1 MKHISLLSKLAVVIA
16 AGAMAAGCDNRLN
29 GSLPDGGNIIQQKT
43 SISFD
48 DAPLTKALTAAGVKT
63 FAPGDMIAVVYTDT
77 DGQTATYITQPLTAE
92 DIHNDG
98 RTADINVTLT
108 NPQPNGDLTYVYPSL
123 YYSGNKVD
131 YGLLT
136 GQLGSVD
143 ELGNRL
149 DLALYEG
156 KLTAEAELPASA
168 TLVNP
173 LAILELHFLNAD
185 GSCEITNGIKQFKLS
200 DGSRSYT
207 VRPYANEF
215 DGAAY
220 VAMLPVRS
228 DQTLT
233 FTFWGSDVA
242 TVVTG
247 KTLEAGHIY
256 PVGLKIGAVVNLDE
270 VTSTDANGQKFYAAQ
285 CGDVLSNENEESM
298 YVTVADEAVV
308 TLNTVCF
315 HASEH
320 SDHAPIH
327 CFGNA
332 TLILSGDSVNS
343 VSGGWN
349 SGWSTVY
356 VPDRHTLT
364 ISGTGYLS
372 ADSSNGTG
380 AGIGAGYDSA
390 SNTPHDCGNIVITG
404 GTIRA
409 EGGSQAAGIGSTVN
423 SKCGDIIIS
432 GGNILLAGGGT
443 YGAGIGTGPQGT
455 CGNITISGGRIGN
468 EPDDPFFHYQGARG
482 GFYAAGIG
490 CGNKGK
496 CGLITI
502 GAGVESVTVTI
513 AKQNNGLQFIGQSA
527 PWDKCAGVVI
537 EDGIELLV
545 SEEKMVVY
553 GHSE

>member
-1 MKHISLLSKLAVVIA
+1 MRFQEGLLPLHHLA
-16 AGAMAAGCDNRLN
+16 
-29 GSLPDGGNIIQQKT
+29 DGGEH
-43 SISFD
+43 
-48 DAPLTKALTAAGVKT
+48 L
-63 FAPGDMIAVVYTDT
+63 
-77 DGQTATYITQPLTAE
+77 
-92 DIHNDG
+92 
-98 RTADINVTLT
+98 
-108 NPQPNGDLTYVYPSL
+108 
-123 YYSGNKVD
+123 
-131 YGLLT
+131 GLL
-136 GQLGSVD
+136 LF
-143 ELGNRL
+143 
-149 DLALYEG
+149 G
-156 KLTAEAELPASA
+156 KRPAG
-168 TLVNP
+168 L
-173 LAILELHFLNAD
+173 
-185 GSCEITNGIKQFKLS
+185 C
-200 DGSRSYT
+200 R
-207 VRPYANEF
+207 
-215 DGAAY
+215 
-220 VAMLPVRS
+220 RS

-233 FTFWGSDVA
+233 FTFWGSDVP

-315 HASEH
+315 RASEH

-343 VSGGWN
+343 VSGGRN
-349 SGWSTVY
+349 NGWSTVY

-432 GGNILLAGGGT
+432 GGIILLAGGGT

-513 AKQNNGLQFIGQSA
+513 AKQNNGLQFIGVSA

>member
-1 MKHISLLSKLAVVIA
+1 M
-16 AGAMAAGCDNRLN
+16 
-29 GSLPDGGNIIQQKT
+29 
-43 SISFD
+43 
-48 DAPLTKALTAAGVKT
+48 
-63 FAPGDMIAVVYTDT
+63 
-77 DGQTATYITQPLTAE
+77 
-92 DIHNDG
+92 
-98 RTADINVTLT
+98 
-108 NPQPNGDLTYVYPSL
+108 
-123 YYSGNKVD
+123 
-131 YGLLT
+131 
-136 GQLGSVD
+136 
-143 ELGNRL
+143 
-149 DLALYEG
+149 
-156 KLTAEAELPASA
+156 
-168 TLVNP
+168 
-173 LAILELHFLNAD
+173 
-185 GSCEITNGIKQFKLS
+185 
-200 DGSRSYT
+200 
-207 VRPYANEF
+207 
-215 DGAAY
+215 
-220 VAMLPVRS
+220 
-228 DQTLT
+228 
-233 FTFWGSDVA
+233 
-242 TVVTG
+242 
-247 KTLEAGHIY
+247 
-256 PVGLKIGAVVNLDE
+256 VNLDE

-343 VSGGWN
+343 VSGGRN
-349 SGWSTVY
+349 NGWSTVY

-390 SNTPHDCGNIVITG
+390 SSTPHDCGNIVITG

-423 SKCGDIIIS
+423 SK
-432 GGNILLAGGGT
+432 
-443 YGAGIGTGPQGT
+443 
-455 CGNITISGGRIGN
+455 
-468 EPDDPFFHYQGARG
+468 F
-482 GFYAAGIG
+482 
-490 CGNKGK
+490 GNKGK

-513 AKQNNGLQFIGQSA
+513 AKQNNGLQFIGVSA